1 MYTTGY
7 PKKSV
12 CVSFQGRCFAFE
24 VRLFQH
30 GVLFSFG
37 GWLVVKEIGVRGWW
51 TQAEVISQLRLIG
64 PGCWS
69 GAKHGRNR
77 RFSFLSCREPRY
89 SSCACE
95 SGNLNFRLLLNKS
108 GDEFQSSVLSF
119 SLSIVRILGICKRL
133 QTIEVKFK
141 NWEFLVKA
149 RTFSSSKN

>member
-51 TQAEVISQLRLIG
+51 TWPEVISQLRLIG
-64 PGCWS
+64 PGCWL

-89 SSCACE
+89 SCACE
-95 SGNLNFRLLLNKS
+95 SGNFNFRPLLNKS
-108 GDEFQSSVLSF
+108 GGEFQSSVLSF